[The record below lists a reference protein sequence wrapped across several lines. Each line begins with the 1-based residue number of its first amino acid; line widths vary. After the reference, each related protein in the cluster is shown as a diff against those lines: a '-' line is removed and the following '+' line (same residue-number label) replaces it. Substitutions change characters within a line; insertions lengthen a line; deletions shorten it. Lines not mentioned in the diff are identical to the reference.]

1 MKRFFK
7 NIRLSFD
14 RSFSSGQ
21 SKQLMWLAGF
31 MLIVYGLLGAL
42 SYISEFYVPQEG
54 EHSRWYNI
62 LFQLLDPGEGSDSM
76 TPLFAVIVAMFGLV
90 IFGGMLISVMSN
102 VLERRVESYTNG
114 ETDYKIN
121 NHVIIVGFNQSI
133 PSLIEKIYKE
143 HPDSYILLMSNKES
157 ETIRDCVRSY
167 LDDKIEENL
176 IVIRGLL
183 TAKDDIDRL
192 SLKSNPKEIYVLGE
206 EDDDCHDSNN
216 LKCVIEIAQR
226 VIVRERIQCHVQIDS
241 DTTYS
246 VLQRVD
252 FCKTNGIVN
261 NIVFEPFNFNEIWAQ
276 KVIAT
281 NPKSEYNPLDGEG
294 ITKESQKN
302 VHLIIIGTNELASS
316 IAVNAAHILHFPN
329 YKDGDFTTCS
339 HITFIDDQ
347 ISNFSK
353 LFRSQYRNLFNLSRW
368 REIEGDECL
377 DASKGWIDPFAGEDS
392 PYRHLGKTNFMD
404 IQWEFISGNV
414 YDDTIQTYLKHCSL
428 NECKISTIALC
439 FESSELNASVCLA
452 LPVEICKT
460 ANQILV
466 RQKESETT
474 VKLIQ
479 KLPYRNCVKPFGMMS
494 ECYNENLISNK
505 YGKLIH
511 ALYSR
516 ISNLSETDKI
526 QQAWDTCSITDKWSS
541 IYCANMI
548 YTRLRSLGLSI
559 DKLNKEDLNAILAN
573 SDIQNDIQA
582 TEHNRWNT
590 EKLLLG
596 FSALSDEEQSEFRK
610 LLSDKT
616 VLKQKKKGLAKSDMK
631 HLDICSNEMLK
642 EIDPDFVH
650 YDNKVNDK
658 LWELHCIISNTK

>member
-21 SKQLMWLAGF
+21 SKQLMWLAGI
-31 MLIVYGLLGAL
+31 MLIVYVLLGAL

-76 TPLFAVIVAMFGLV
+76 TPMFAVIVAMFGLV

-114 ETDYKIN
+114 ETDYNISD
-121 NHVIIVGFNQSI
+121 HVIIVGFNQSV
-133 PSLIEKIYKE
+133 PSLIEKIHKE
-143 HPDSYILLMSNKES
+143 YPDSYILLMSNKES
-157 ETIRDCVRSY
+157 EAIRDCVRSY

-176 IVIRGLL
+176 VVIRGLL
-183 TAKDDIDRL
+183 TAEDDIDRL
-192 SLKSNPKEIYVLGE
+192 SLKNNPKEIYVLGE

-216 LKCVIEIAQR
+216 LKCVKEIAQR
-226 VIVRERIQCHVQIDS
+226 VIIKERIHCHVQIDS

-252 FCKTNGIVN
+252 FCKTNSIGN

-276 KVIAT
+276 KIIAT
-281 NPKSEYNPLDGEG
+281 NPKSEYKPLDGEG
-294 ITKESQKN
+294 ITKESQKH

-329 YKDGDFTTCS
+329 YKDCDFTTCS
-339 HITFIDDQ
+339 HITFIDNQ
-347 ISNFSK
+347 INNFSK

-368 REIEGDECL
+368 REIEGDDCL
-377 DASKGWIDPFAGEDS
+377 DITKGWIDSLAGEDS

-404 IQWEFISGNV
+404 IQWEFISGDV
-414 YDDTIQTYLKHCSL
+414 YDDSIQTYLKKCSL
-428 NECKISTIALC
+428 NEGEITTIALC

-460 ANQILV
+460 ANLILV

-474 VKLIQ
+474 VSLIQ
-479 KLPYRNCVKPFGMMS
+479 KLPYRDCVKPFGMMS
-494 ECYNENLISNK
+494 ECYNENLISDK
-505 YGKLIH
+505 YGKLIN
-511 ALYSR
+511 ALYCG
-516 ISNLSETDKI
+516 ISDFTKTDEI

-541 IYCANMI
+541 IYCANML
-548 YTRLRSLGLSI
+548 YTKLRSLGLSI
-559 DKLNKEDLNAILAN
+559 DKFKKEELNAMLAN
-573 SDIQNDIQA
+573 SDIQDDIQA

-596 FSALSDEEQSEFRK
+596 FSSLSDEEQSEFRK
-610 LLSDKT
+610 LLYDKK
-616 VLKQKKKGLAKSDMK
+616 VLKQKKKGLARSDMK
-631 HLDICSNEMLK
+631 HLDICSNEVLK
-642 EIDPDFVH
+642 EIDPDVVY
-650 YDNKVNDK
+650 YDNIVNDK
-658 LWELHCIISNTK
+658 LWELHCIISKTK

>member
-76 TPLFAVIVAMFGLV
+76 TPMFAVIVAMFGLV

-114 ETDYKIN
+114 ETDYNIN
-121 NHVIIVGFNQSI
+121 DHVIIVGFNQSV
-133 PSLIEKIYKE
+133 PSLIEKIHHD

-157 ETIRDCVRSY
+157 ESIRDCVHSY
-167 LDDKIEENL
+167 IDDKIEENL
-176 IVIRGLL
+176 IVIRGTL
-183 TAKDDIDRL
+183 TAEDDIERL
-192 SLKSNPKEIYVLGE
+192 SLMNNPKEIYVLGE

-216 LKCVIEIAQR
+216 LKCVKEIAQR
-226 VIVRERIQCHVQIDS
+226 VKERIHCHVQINS
-241 DTTYS
+241 DTTYC

-252 FCKTNGIVN
+252 FCKTNQIDN
-261 NIVFEPFNFNEIWAQ
+261 KIVFEPFNFNEIWAQ
-276 KVIAT
+276 KIIAT
-281 NPKSEYNPLDGEG
+281 NPKSEYKPLDGEG
-294 ITKESQKN
+294 ITKESPKH

-329 YKDGDFTTCS
+329 YKDGNFNTCS
-339 HITFIDDQ
+339 HITFIDNQ
-347 ISNFSK
+347 INNFSK

-368 REIEGDECL
+368 REIEGVDCL
-377 DASKGWIDPFAGEDS
+377 DSSKGWNDSLAGEDS
-392 PYRHLGKTNFMD
+392 PYRHLGDSNFMD
-404 IQWEFISGNV
+404 IQWEFISGDV
-414 YDDTIQTYLKHCSL
+414 YDDTIQTYLKQCSL
-428 NECKISTIALC
+428 NEGEITTIALC

-474 VKLIQ
+474 VSLIQ
-479 KLPYRNCVKPFGMMS
+479 NLPYRDCVKPFGMMS
-494 ECYNENLISNK
+494 ECYNENLISDK
-505 YGKLIH
+505 YGKLIN
-511 ALYSR
+511 ALYCG
-516 ISNLSETDKI
+516 ISDLTKTNEI

-541 IYCANMI
+541 IYCANML
-548 YTRLRSLGLSI
+548 YTKLRSLGLSI
-559 DKLNKEDLNAILAN
+559 DKFNKEELNAMLAN
-573 SDIQNDIQA
+573 SDIQDDIQA

-596 FSALSDEEQSEFRK
+596 FSSLSDEEQSEFRK
-610 LLSDKT
+610 LLYDKK
-616 VLKQKKKGLAKSDMK
+616 VLKQKKKGLARSDMK
-631 HLDICSNEMLK
+631 HLDICSNEVLK
-642 EIDPDFVH
+642 EIDPDVVY
-650 YDNKVNDK
+650 YDNIVNDK
-658 LWELHCIISNTK
+658 LWELHCIISKTK